1 MRFLS
6 RVTFIRTFYTFS
18 NVTFLARN
26 FASASSQRVPL
37 PSPLSLAGRGGGS
50 GIVLRSMPGLSLFG
64 SLFGSTAAKRDMA
77 SYMASYP
84 VQKSE
89 DEWQAVLN
97 KGNHFF
103 SLIFPSAS
111 PHLYLFNKPPPS
123 PLLLTSHFLQNNSAS
138 SANKA
143 PKPPT
148 REPTTN
154 TCPPQASTPAPA
166 VPRPFTAQPTN
177 LSQDADG
184 PPTLIVSP
192 GR

>member
-6 RVTFIRTFYTFS
+6 RATFIRTFYTFS

-77 SYMASYP
+77 SYP

-97 KGNHFF
+97 KGNQFF
-103 SLIFPSAS
+103 PLPFPSTS
-111 PHLYLFNKPPPS
+111 PRPAFLNKSPPR
-123 PLLLTSHFLQNNSAS
+123 LTSHFLQNNSAS

-166 VPRPFTAQPTN
+166 VPRPFTAQPTSSN
-177 LSQDADG
+177 PGVDG